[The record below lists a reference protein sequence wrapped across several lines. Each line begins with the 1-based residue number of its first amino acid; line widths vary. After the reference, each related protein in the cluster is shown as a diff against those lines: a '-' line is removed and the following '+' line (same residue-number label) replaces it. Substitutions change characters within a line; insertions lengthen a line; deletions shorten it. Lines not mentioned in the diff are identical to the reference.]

1 LSVLLYLFLAEPF
14 QSLLRIL
21 EHTQIYFNALI
32 LVMNPE
38 NFVYGIQNGQV
49 EPDPDPTGP
58 ENPEKPGQD
67 GEDSPES
74 SQISG

>member
-1 LSVLLYLFLAEPF
+1 MTDLAF
-14 QSLLRIL
+14 WS
-21 EHTQIYFNALI
+21 TQIYFNALI

-38 NFVYGIQNGQV
+38 NILYGIQYGQV

-67 GEDSPES
+67 GEASPES
-74 SQISG
+74 RDFRMTYEKG